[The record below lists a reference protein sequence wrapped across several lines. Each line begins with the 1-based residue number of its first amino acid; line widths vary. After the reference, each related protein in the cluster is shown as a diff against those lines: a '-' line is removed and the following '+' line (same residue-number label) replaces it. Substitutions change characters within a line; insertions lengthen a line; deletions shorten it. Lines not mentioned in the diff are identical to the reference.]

1 MIFFSNTHLI
11 FFLIQHHKYL
21 LFSPINALLTHPPT
35 INNFWI
41 YPIKKRLQHL
51 FCQKLSFLYIRY
63 LHTQNKNK
71 NKKGKIINLTQCYIL
86 KEKIPTYNKTN
97 SRVKPTSSATYMYMY
112 MYMLKST
119 ILNSFNL
126 NTQTSVFEA
135 I

>member
-1 MIFFSNTHLI
+1 M
-11 FFLIQHHKYL
+11 
-21 LFSPINALLTHPPT
+21 
-35 INNFWI
+35 
-41 YPIKKRLQHL
+41 
-51 FCQKLSFLYIRY
+51 
-63 LHTQNKNK
+63 
-71 NKKGKIINLTQCYIL
+71 L

-97 SRVKPTSSATYMYMY
+97 SRVKPTSSATYMYVMY